1 MNENTDMDKRPSIL
15 IVDDVPKNLQ
25 VLGNILGEK
34 KIYKIAAAVNGQQ
47 ALGIIN
53 SAPPDII
60 LLDVMM
66 PEQDGFEICSKLK
79 ASDKTKDI
87 PVIFL
92 TAKTETEDIIKGFE
106 LGAADYV
113 TKPFNKTELL
123 VRVHNHLE
131 LKKTKDSQKE
141 LTANLREA
149 RKMIADSVRY
159 SKIIQNTILPNQEK
173 VKNCLPESF
182 YIWMPKDII
191 GSDIIITDSF
201 GEIIIVGVMDCIG
214 TGVSG
219 AFMSIIAY
227 SAMTRIIWKEGI
239 LNPAE
244 ILKKLNLMIK
254 TSLHQNSEYA
264 VSNEGLDAAVCAV
277 NLKNKSVVF
286 AGAKLPL
293 FYTCNDEV
301 EMIEG
306 DKQSIGYK
314 NSDPEYDFTN
324 HEIPVENKMSFY
336 LSTDGF
342 WEQPGGPE
350 GSPMGIN
357 IFHNLLRQY
366 NREPFAR
373 HKELLVSA
381 FDFYKGKYERHD
393 DVAVAGFGFNNIV
406 SSGFSDN

>member
-1 MNENTDMDKRPSIL
+1 MSNEKTDVNRRPSIL

-25 VLGNILGEK
+25 VLGNILSEK
-34 KIYKIAAAVNGQQ
+34 KEYKIAAAVNGQQ

-79 ASDKTKDI
+79 ESDKTKEI
-87 PVIFL
+87 PIIFL

-131 LKKTKDSQKE
+131 LKKTKDFQKE
-141 LTANLREA
+141 LTADLREA
-149 RKMIADSVRY
+149 RKTIAESVRY
-159 SKIIQNTILPNQEK
+159 SKIIQNTILPNPGEAK
-173 VKNCLPESF
+173 KCLPESF

-191 GSDIIITDSF
+191 ASDIIIADSF
-201 GEIIIVGVMDCIG
+201 GEIVIVGVMDCTG
-214 TGVSG
+214 TSVSG

-227 SAMTRIIWKEGI
+227 SAMTEIIWKEKI
-239 LNPAE
+239 HNPGE
-244 ILKKLNLMIK
+244 ILKKLNFIIK
-254 TSLHQNSEYA
+254 ESLHQDAEYA
-264 VSNEGLDAAVCAV
+264 VSDDGLDAAVCAV

-293 FYTCNDEV
+293 FYTCNGKAEIIKGDEQ
-301 EMIEG
+301 G
-306 DKQSIGYK
+306 IGYR
-314 NSDPEYDFTN
+314 NSDPECDFTN
-324 HEIPVENKMSFY
+324 HEIPVENEMSFY

-342 WEQPGGPE
+342 WKQPGGPE

-357 IFHNLLRQY
+357 IFYNLIRQY
-366 NREPFAR
+366 SSEPFAR
-373 HKELLVSA
+373 HKELLISA
-381 FDFYKGKYERHD
+381 FDFYKGKHERDD
-393 DVAVAGFGFNNIV
+393 DVALAGFRLENIV
-406 SSGFSDN
+406 S